1 MCEQVVVAGDGP
13 PRENGFDLAVAVNPR
28 RADLASAW
36 RALRP
41 GGTCCT
47 AWYWPWSGGARGVR
61 RRLRAARLDVLGC
74 YQPWPV
80 PPFGSPRTWLPID
93 QPGAINYF
101 LSSRPATR
109 SKTREVGRRLLRQ
122 TWRMSLKLELGLPI
136 CALARKPTNGETQE
150 SEGLLEW
157 AHRHW
162 PSWDLGR
169 TPERLSGVLLA
180 GGPHTSSKVV
190 ALVFGEPESRPRLA
204 IKMPRTQHAAASL
217 RNEAIALE
225 TLRHQRPE
233 LEGVPR
239 LIFWRDE
246 SAVQMQG
253 QEARVGTPLFERFSP
268 GSYRTLALQVTE
280 WLIQL
285 VGEPRRSP
293 REEWWARLVEPV
305 LGEFQACF
313 GHFFDQE
320 LMARTRAGI
329 ARIGSLPLV
338 FEQGDLWAGNVLVQ
352 PSGKLAVLDWES
364 AEPRGLPARDLLY
377 FLADL
382 AFFHDDAFAS
392 RRFSN
397 SYVASLDPTT
407 PTGSVWADCVARY
420 SQAVQLTPLEL
431 QGLRLL
437 VWLPHAC
444 WDFHELVT
452 KLGRTPDAATAR
464 TIRFVDLWL
473 EEARRWSS

>member
-1 MCEQVVVAGDGP
+1 VVASDGP
-13 PRENGFDLAVAVNPR
+13 PQANGFDLAVAVNPR

-36 RALRP
+36 RALRA
-41 GGTCCT
+41 GGACCT
-47 AWYWPWSGGARGVR
+47 VWYWPWSGGARAAR
-61 RRLRAARLDVLGC
+61 SRLRAGRFDVLGC

-80 PPFGSPRTWLPID
+80 PPFGTPRTWLPID
-93 QPGAINYF
+93 QPGAISYF
-101 LSSRPATR
+101 LATRPAAR
-109 SKTREVGRRLLRQ
+109 SSKREVGRQLLRQ
-122 TWRMSLKLELGLPI
+122 TWRVTLKLGLGLPTY
-136 CALARKPTNGETQE
+136 ALARKPTNGETQE
-150 SEGLLEW
+150 SDGLLEW

-162 PSWDLGR
+162 PTWDLGR
-169 TPERLSGVLLA
+169 TPERLSAMLLA

-190 ALVFGEPESRPRLA
+190 ALVFGEPEARPLLA
-204 IKMPRTQHAAASL
+204 IKMPRTQQAAASL
-217 RNEAIALE
+217 RTEAIALE
-225 TLRHQRPE
+225 TLKHQRPD

-239 LIFWRDE
+239 LRFWRDE
-246 SAVQMQG
+246 RAVQMQG
-253 QEARVGTPLFERFSP
+253 QQARVGTPLFAWISP

-285 VGEPRRSP
+285 AGEPRRSP
-293 REEWWARLVEPV
+293 RDEWWDRLVEPP
-305 LGEFQACF
+305 LGDFEVCF
-313 GHFFDQE
+313 GHLFDQE

-329 ARIGSLPLV
+329 ARIDSLPLV
-338 FEQGDLWAGNVLVQ
+338 FEQGDLWAGNVLLQ

-392 RRFSN
+392 RRFGS
-397 SYVASLDPTT
+397 SYAASLDPTT
-407 PTGSVWADCVARY
+407 ATGAVLAECVGRY

-437 VWLPHAC
+437 VWVSHAC
-444 WDFHELVT
+444 WDFHEMAT
-452 KLGRTPDAATAR
+452 KLGRRPDAATAR